1 MKIFYQKSAVL
12 NEGETIAID
21 VCNGKTGDVLITEL
35 HIDSEI
41 GGYSVTCASG
51 DKEWEAEK
59 GIDKSDLSLQ
69 DTGTPG
75 SLIYIISGADK
86 VTITAGS
93 DDVDVNVKVV
103 F

>member
-21 VCNGKTGDVLITEL
+21 VCNGKTGDVVCSEL

-51 DKEWEAEK
+51 EKEWAAEK
-59 GIDKSDLSLQ
+59 GIDKSDLSLV
-69 DTGTPG
+69 DVGTPG
-75 SLIYIISGADK
+75 SLIYIISGAET
-86 VTITAGS
+86 VIITAGS
-93 DDVDVNVKVV
+93 DDVDINAKIA